1 MDIKYKLAITI
12 ELNTARI
19 KAEEDK
25 NYDLLFKILDKS
37 FQLINTELISLED
50 QLSSP
55 YYSKEL
61 PELELIDFTIKL
73 FKKLIVDTNNN
84 FQVTEDI
91 QNEKIFKY
99 LPVIND
105 LLNSS
110 LSTSFDSLQPVLKT
124 LLTCLILKVSSFTK
138 YLYQLIV
145 DHDSSD
151 LFNDNTKNLKNLIS
165 ILINHF
171 QELLRCDSYTKVP
184 PLLQFSDI
192 KIKEKALLCDELN
205 VDDDIVLKER
215 YLVYKNLLITLL
227 LKISINLSE
236 GDLTL
241 GNHINLG
248 TLLLTKRESSFL
260 KNTLVHFDKIAG
272 NIIIYFVTVLIRE
285 HFLVYSAFDSILE
298 NLFQVIIQR
307 QQFHKPIYLR
317 LLEFQIDKKWQLP
330 NTRVIDFRVEKRN
343 MEKVWKLFIKNSIR
357 GNFVNST
364 NGVYNA
370 DQWKFINE
378 LKRYYDGKEEHFKRN
393 RKDWRLD
400 QPFYPNEKDLLFLK
414 QNKKH
419 NVLYRLQNNLL
430 KRKNKDLSI
439 NSDNKRLKVK
449 NGFSQLYSQCEPE
462 DQFDMT
468 QIDTN
473 TLLKICLNTFTNDLT
488 FQPILNK
495 LIDVSKS
502 YLEINNNVVSKEDRM
517 YNPYEEKENVEDSED
532 EETENDTPVEEAN
545 TVYNSMGAI
554 VSEDAFELTDEGKK
568 EQIRV
573 LIQNLF
579 KSQIKHDL
587 IMKGASDEMNKTKL
601 LNLESIVTKK
611 PNANVTLIIRLC
623 SQLDDDVIRKQ
634 LQEYIMHDTLD
645 MENLM
650 ITINYLLEW
659 MNNEWMAAKKTKRG
673 NVNKDE
679 QYEKYYYW
687 LNLTLEDLILKID
700 NSNKKE
706 FIQLFSGLPMLN
718 LEVFERHFTK
728 LLLDPYKQQL
738 GCMTLKYLLMFR
750 PAMIGDVLV
759 YMEKQVNENKDLD
772 MEVKVQLEQML
783 SKFNGKK

>member
-1 MDIKYKLAITI
+1 MNADYKLAITI
-12 ELNTARI
+12 ELNIARI
-19 KAEEDK
+19 KAEEEKD
-25 NYDLLFKILDKS
+25 YDLLFKILDKS

-55 YYSKEL
+55 YYSKAL
-61 PELELIDFTIKL
+61 PELELIEFTIRL
-73 FKKLIVDTNNN
+73 FKNLIVDTNTN
-84 FQVTEDI
+84 FKVTEDT

-110 LSTSFDSLQPVLKT
+110 LATSFNDLLPSLKT
-124 LLTCLILKVSSFTK
+124 LLTCLILKVPYFTK
-138 YLYQLIV
+138 YLYQLV
-145 DHDSSD
+145 VEHNNNE
-151 LFNDNTKNLKNLIS
+151 LFNDNTKNLMNLIS
-165 ILINHF
+165 ILVNQFH
-171 QELLRCDSYTKVP
+171 ELCRCEPYTKIPP
-184 PLLQFSDI
+184 PLQFNDI
-192 KIKEKALLCDELN
+192 KKREAILLCDELN
-205 VDDDIVLKER
+205 VDDDIILKEH
-215 YLVYKNLLITLL
+215 YLVYKSLLITFL
-227 LKISINLSE
+227 LKASINLSE

-248 TLLLTKRESSFL
+248 TLLLTKKESSFL

-285 HFLVYSAFDSILE
+285 HFLLYTVFDSILE

-343 MEKVWKLFIKNSIR
+343 MERVWKLFIKNSIR
-357 GNFVNST
+357 ANFINGK

-370 DQWKFINE
+370 EQWKFIND

-393 RKDWRLD
+393 KKDWRLD
-400 QPFYPNEKDLLFLK
+400 QPFYPNEKDLIFLK
-414 QNKKH
+414 KNRKH

-430 KRKNKDLSI
+430 KRKNKDLSA
-439 NSDNKRLKVK
+439 NSESKKLKTK

-462 DQFDMT
+462 NQFDMT
-468 QIDTN
+468 QIDTS

-495 LIDVSKS
+495 LIDVSKN
-502 YLEINNNVVSKEDRM
+502 YLEVNNGVVSKENRQ
-517 YNPYEEKENVEDSED
+517 YNPYEEKENTDDSD
-532 EETENDTPVEEAN
+532 NEETENEVEVKEVN
-545 TVYNSMGAI
+545 NVYNSKGEI
-554 VSEDAFELTDEGKK
+554 VSQKEFEFDDK
-568 EQIRV
+568 EKQEQLKV

-579 KSQIKHDL
+579 KTQMKHDSL
-587 IMKGASDEMNKTKL
+587 VESNKAESENIKL
-601 LNLESIVTKK
+601 LNLDNCITKK
-611 PNANVTLIIRLC
+611 PNPNVTLIIRLC
-623 SQLDDDVIRKQ
+623 TQLDDDTIRKQ
-634 LQEYIMHDTLD
+634 LQEYIMGHTLD

-650 ITINYLLEW
+650 ITISYILEW
-659 MNNEWMAAKKTKRG
+659 MNNEWLALTRKKMKEKKE
-673 NVNKDE
+673 VEFD
-679 QYEKYYYW
+679 KYYYW
-687 LNLTLEDLILKID
+687 LNLILEDLILKID

-706 FIQLFSGLPMLN
+706 FIQLFSGLPLLN
-718 LEVFERHFTK
+718 FYVLETHFTK

-738 GCMTLKYLLMFR
+738 GYMTLKYMLMFR
-750 PAMIGDVLV
+750 PSMIGDILTFL
-759 YMEKQVNENKDLD
+759 EKQVSENKDLD

-783 SKFNGKK
+783 SKFDKK